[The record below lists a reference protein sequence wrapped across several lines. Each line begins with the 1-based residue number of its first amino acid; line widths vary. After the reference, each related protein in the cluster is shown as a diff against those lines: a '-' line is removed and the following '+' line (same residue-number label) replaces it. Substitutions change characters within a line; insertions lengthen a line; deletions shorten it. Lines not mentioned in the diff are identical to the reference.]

1 MRRSRSVFLWIITSG
16 AILALMLVWFAGYS
30 HGPRFT
36 YDSINY
42 IYAGHALIEK
52 GEFLRPHEQPYIEW
66 PPLYPMLIAAL
77 DVFPGNLLLK
87 ILVIQAIIMSVT
99 VGLSIKLA
107 YNWIKEPFVFGVFCM
122 AIVFSTPLLV
132 VNHFV
137 WSESLF
143 CLLTV
148 IQLSVLIHYIQYPR
162 PLSLVDLM
170 LAGMLLCLQRH
181 VGIFFIIGT
190 SIAIWLYTA
199 EVSLIRRFQRG
210 VLYGLVSIIPLL
222 LWWARNYLVKGQIMN
237 DYSETIFSVGIGEHF
252 LAFHQVLT
260 AWFLPNKLPVLLR
273 IGLLYSVI
281 IWLVVFIKR
290 SLANSNKAL
299 KTVSYD
305 LIDKSRITGV
315 LTVFFLSYFLL
326 AYAASFT
333 VNEYIDDRILAPVY
347 VTGMLLFFG
356 LVDQY
361 LMTFTKPRVKKYLV
375 YICLLWTLY
384 PLARSLSYVNLWH
397 SQPVYL
403 PYSQPVEERVQY
415 LFHF

>member
-1 MRRSRSVFLWIITSG
+1 MQISRQVFLWMAAMG
-16 AILALMLVWFAGYS
+16 AAVAASFVLFAGYS
-30 HGPRFT
+30 YGPRFT

-52 GEFLRPHEQPYIEW
+52 GEFLRPFEQPYIEW
-66 PPLYPMLIAAL
+66 PPLYPMLIAFL
-77 DVFPGNLLLK
+77 DVLPGNLLHK
-87 ILVIQAIIMSVT
+87 ILFIQAFIVGIT
-99 VGLSIKLA
+99 VGLSIRLA
-107 YNWIKEPFVFGVFCM
+107 YNRIKEPFVFIAFCT
-122 AIVFSTPLLV
+122 AIIFSTPLLV

-148 IQLSVLIHYIQYPR
+148 IQLSLLVQYIQQPR
-162 PLSLVDLM
+162 PLSLIDLM

-190 SIAIWLYTA
+190 GIAIWLYPA
-199 EVSLIRRFQRG
+199 EISFNKRLQRG
-210 VLYGLVSIIPLL
+210 VLYGLVSLIPLL

-237 DYSETIFSVGIGEHF
+237 DYSETIFSVGIVEHF

-273 IGLLYSVI
+273 IGLLYIIV
-281 IWLVVFIKR
+281 IWLVIYYIR
-290 SLANSNKAL
+290 SRVHSRKNSD
-299 KTVSYD
+299 TVSNDPVY
-305 LIDKSRITGV
+305 KSIIIEIPA
-315 LTVFFLSYFLL
+315 VFFISYLLL

-347 VTGMLLFFG
+347 VPGMLLFFG
-356 LVDQY
+356 LLDQY
-361 LMTFTKPRVKKYLV
+361 LLTFPKPHIKKYLV

-384 PLARSLSYVNLWH
+384 PIARSLSYIHLWH

-403 PYSQPVEERVQY
+403 PVSQPVEERVHY
-415 LFHF
+415 LYQF